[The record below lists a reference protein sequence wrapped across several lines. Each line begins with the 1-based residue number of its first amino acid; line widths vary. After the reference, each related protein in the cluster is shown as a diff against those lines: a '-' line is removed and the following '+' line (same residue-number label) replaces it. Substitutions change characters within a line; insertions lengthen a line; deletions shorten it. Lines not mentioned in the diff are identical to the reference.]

1 VSKEGVG
8 GLCYYAAEARHIYLA
23 GVITSGTLPD
33 CSRMQLESVDNP
45 SLIIVGDTFGSLG
58 INFIWN
64 AATDYIE

>member
-1 VSKEGVG
+1 MSKYGVG

-33 CSRMQLESVDNP
+33 CSRRQLERVDNP

-58 INFIWN
+58 INFMWN
-64 AATDYIE
+64 VTSGCRD